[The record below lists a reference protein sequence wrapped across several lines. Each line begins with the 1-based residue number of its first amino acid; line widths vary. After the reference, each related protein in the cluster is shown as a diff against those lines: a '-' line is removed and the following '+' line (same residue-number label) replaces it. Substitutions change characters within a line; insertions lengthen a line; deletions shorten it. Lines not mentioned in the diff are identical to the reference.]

1 MMAQLFTAVPHEA
14 NLYPE
19 TNKIIKSFCGG
30 YAQSAM
36 RQAQSASPLAQDQE
50 HERIR
55 EEVEVVN
62 IEVPVRV
69 FYKKKPVKGLKKKD
83 FKLFLDG
90 KEWEINGFYEV
101 RKKLKRESTG
111 QAPRLFVLVFNVSSP
126 VGSDLER
133 AMQVFFT
140 QVIRPK
146 DRLMVLTNNIFLNDH
161 PVEDPGQEMKK
172 LKKILDIESKRIQF
186 KLLSL
191 ETSLRYIASNL
202 KFEIKDSGRRDPG
215 NSIRRFIDD
224 YQNYF
229 NEFKDVF
236 FNPPEAQYLKVA
248 EYLQGQ
254 QMEKWVLY
262 FYEIPMFP
270 QLKMSGGTLYKA
282 IDAYYKSRRIP
293 NPIIYDIGPQLTK
306 PGELDKIR
314 NIGKVFF
321 NTGAT
326 FHTLLLKNSP
336 AKFFEEYDYRPV
348 TVDSE
353 HIFRQV
359 TRMAHGKVMQTN
371 NMEKFVKN
379 ISDREDVY
387 YMLTYVPKQADKKS
401 KIKVKVTGKKKYR
414 TVYDDRQ
421 RARYF
426 KKIAQ
431 KVKEEIPQVRLSEV
445 ELTGGIL
452 SARISGV
459 LVTPGKDVDRG
470 KILLN
475 IKLLTDKAVLISS
488 AQKAFK
494 TKIGSVP
501 VRLRLPGLKAGN
513 YQVIVEAI
521 DINSGRNDLVVED
534 LNNPRDYILAPGL
547 EAFQFIKIPVLRA
560 PGAGAS
566 DLSAGIERPTAFEEI
581 EAASPLVQELQD
593 ETIDQN
599 MLPGILKKVASYCK
613 RLEAISLN
621 FFCIEEIDEKT
632 VNAVQQKGKI
642 LKKKSITENK
652 YTYGY
657 QLIRDENKVR
667 EKRILLK
674 QNGWERE
681 VENAP
686 LKTRFKYKNIV
697 YGPSSFNQRSQPYY
711 QYQIIGKRSW
721 HDKNALIVEATPN
734 YEGDQC
740 FASGKFWVDEKDY
753 SILRIEIYQQSIK
766 NFAEIEDMAKKH
778 GVEPRLTIIN
788 EYDILKNGIR
798 FPSRV
803 YYEEAYKN
811 RKGKLIIQSQAYVTF
826 KDYRFFTVETKVS
839 YQEHAGKN
847 PTRNNGIV
855 EWWNN
860 GFGRLG

>member
-1 MMAQLFTAVPHEA
+1 MMKSVILFPALIILVHLFAAVPPGA
-14 NLYPE
+14 NLYPAI
-19 TNKIIKSFCGG
+19 NKTIKSFCGG
-30 YAQSAM
+30 CAQSAM
-36 RQAQSASPLAQDQE
+36 RHAQSASPLAQEKE
-50 HERIR
+50 HKRIR

-62 IEVPVRV
+62 VEVPVRV
-69 FYKKKPVKGLKKKD
+69 FYKNKPVKGLKKED
-83 FKLFLDG
+83 FQLFLDG
-90 KEWEINGFYEV
+90 EEWEINGFYEV
-101 RKKLKRESTG
+101 RKKLKGQSAD

-126 VGSDLER
+126 AGSDLES

-140 QVIRPK
+140 QMIRPK
-146 DRLMVLTNNIFLNDH
+146 DRLMVLTNNIFLKDH

-172 LKKILDIESKRIQF
+172 LKKILDIESKKIQF
-186 KLLSL
+186 KLMSL

-202 KFEIKDSGRRDPG
+202 KLELQGSGRRDPG
-215 NSIRRFIDD
+215 NAIRRFIDD

-229 NEFKDVF
+229 IEFKDVF
-236 FNPPEAQYLKVA
+236 FNPPEAQYLEVA

-254 QMEKWVLY
+254 QMEKWVLH

-270 QLKMSGGTLYKA
+270 QLKISGGTLYQV
-282 IDAYYKSRRIP
+282 IDSYYKGRRLA
-293 NPIIYDIGPQLTK
+293 NPIIYDIGPQLAK
-306 PGELDKIR
+306 PGELDKILH
-314 NIGKVFF
+314 IGKVFV

-359 TRMAHGKVMQTN
+359 TRMTYGKIMQTN

-379 ISDREDVY
+379 VSDREDVY
-387 YMLTYVPKQADKKS
+387 YMLTYVPKKDIKKS
-401 KIKVKVTGKKKYR
+401 QIKVNVIGKKKYR
-414 TVYDDRQ
+414 MVYDDRQ

-426 KKIAQ
+426 RKIAQ
-431 KVKEEIPQVRLSEV
+431 KVKEEIPRIRIKDV
-445 ELTGGIL
+445 ELKEGIL
-452 SARISGV
+452 SAGISGV
-459 LVTPGKDVDRG
+459 LLTPGEDGDIG

-488 AQKAFK
+488 TQKAFK
-494 TKIGSVP
+494 SKMDSVP
-501 VRLRLPGLKAGN
+501 VKLRLPGLKAGN
-513 YQVIVEAI
+513 YQVIIEAN
-521 DINSGRNDLVVED
+521 DINSGRNDLVIED
-534 LNNPRDYILAPGL
+534 LINSRDYVLEAGQ
-547 EAFQFIKIPVLRA
+547 EAFQFIKTPVLRA
-560 PGAGAS
+560 LGPGES
-566 DLSAGIERPTAFEEI
+566 DLSAGMKRPAAFEEI
-581 EAASPLVQELQD
+581 EPISPPAQELLK
-593 ETIDQN
+593 ESIDQN
-599 MLPGILKKVASYCK
+599 MLAGILGKVASYCK

-632 VNAVQQKGKI
+632 ANAVQQQDKIFKGKSVI
-642 LKKKSITENK
+642 ENK

-657 QLIRDENKVR
+657 QLIRDENIVK

-674 QNGWERE
+674 QNGWKRE
-681 VENAP
+681 IENAP

-711 QYQIIGKRSW
+711 QYRIIGKRAW

-734 YEGDQC
+734 YEGDHR

-766 NFAEIEDMAKKH
+766 NFAEIEKMAEKH

-811 RKGKLIIQSQAYVTF
+811 KQGKLIIRSQAYVTF

-839 YQEHAGKN
+839 Y
-847 PTRNNGIV
+847 
-855 EWWNN
+855 
-860 GFGRLG
+860 

>member
-1 MMAQLFTAVPHEA
+1 MKKPLFLFWTLIIITTVNYEV

-30 YAQSAM
+30 CAQSAM
-36 RQAQSASPLAQDQE
+36 RYAQSAPPLVQDQE
-50 HERIR
+50 HKRIR

-69 FYKKKPVKGLKKKD
+69 FYKNKPVKGLKKKD

-90 KEWEINGFYEV
+90 EEWDINGFYEV
-101 RKKLKRESTG
+101 RKKMKRESAG

-126 VGSDLER
+126 VGKDLEK
-133 AMQVFFT
+133 AMQIFFT

-146 DRLMVLTNNIFLNDH
+146 DRLMVLTNNIFLNDY
-161 PVEDPGQEMKK
+161 PVEDPGQELKK
-172 LKKILDIESKRIQF
+172 LEKILNIESKRIQF

-191 ETSLRYIASNL
+191 ESSLRYIASNL
-202 KFEIKDSGRRDPG
+202 KLEIQDSGRRDPG
-215 NSIRRFIDD
+215 NSIRRFIND

-229 NEFKDVF
+229 NEFKDIF

-270 QLKMSGGTLYKA
+270 QLKLSGGTLYKA
-282 IDAYYKSRRIP
+282 IEAYYKSRRIP

-314 NIGKVFF
+314 DIGKVFF

-336 AKFFEEYDYRPV
+336 AKFFEEYDYKSV

-359 TRMAHGKVMQTN
+359 SKMTYGKVMQTN
-371 NMEKFVKN
+371 NMEKFVKKV
-379 ISDREDVY
+379 SDREDVY
-387 YMLTYVPKQADKKS
+387 YVLTYVPKKDKKKS
-401 KIKVKVTGKKKYR
+401 KIKVTVTGKKKYR
-414 TVYDDRQ
+414 IVYDHQQ

-426 KKIAQ
+426 RKIAQ
-431 KVKEEIPQVRLSEV
+431 KVKEEIPRIRIKDVQLKE
-445 ELTGGIL
+445 GIL
-452 SARISGV
+452 SAGISGV
-459 LVTPGKDVDRG
+459 LLAPGQDGDIG
-470 KILLN
+470 KIILN
-475 IKLLTDKAVLISS
+475 IKLLSDKAVLISS

-494 TKIGSVP
+494 TKMDSVP
-501 VRLRLPGLKAGN
+501 IKLRLPGLKAGN
-513 YQVIVEAI
+513 YQVIVEAN
-521 DINSGRNDLVVED
+521 DINSGRNDLVIED
-534 LNNPRDYILAPGL
+534 LNNPRVYVLAAGQ
-547 EAFQFIKIPVLRA
+547 EAFQFIVTPVLREPR
-560 PGAGAS
+560 PGES
-566 DLSAGIERPTAFEEI
+566 DLRTGMKRPAAFEEI
-581 EAASPLVQELQD
+581 EPTSPLVQELQD
-593 ETIDQN
+593 ESIDQN
-599 MLPGILKKVASYCK
+599 MLPGILKKMASYCK

-621 FFCIEEIDEKT
+621 FFCIEEIDEKA
-632 VNAVQQKGKI
+632 VNAFQQQGKI
-642 LKKKSITENK
+642 FKGKSITENK

-674 QNGWERE
+674 QNGWKRE
-681 VENAP
+681 IENAP

-711 QYQIIGKRSW
+711 QYRIIGKRTW
-721 HDKNALIVEATPN
+721 HDKNALIVEAAPN
-734 YEGDQC
+734 YAGDHR

-766 NFAEIEDMAKKH
+766 NFAEIEKMAEKH

-839 YQEHAGKN
+839 Y
-847 PTRNNGIV
+847 
-855 EWWNN
+855 
-860 GFGRLG
+860 